1 MEFSSTP
8 HSGWLPAHALR
19 SRLRGKNG
27 EGGGHHQPLPQY
39 TPRSGKVKKPVWND
53 ERDALALHD
62 RLLALHGGAVGLRD
76 DGLLKSA
83 LARPQQHFAYA
94 ESPDIV
100 DMAAAYTWGI
110 VRNHPF
116 VDGNKRTGF
125 VVGVLFLEVNGYRF
139 NAREEDAAQMVLE
152 LASGNLDEAG
162 YTAFLRAHASLG
174 KKMKQHFRAQRH
186 RRNAP

>member
-1 MEFSSTP
+1 
-8 HSGWLPAHALR
+8 
-19 SRLRGKNG
+19 
-27 EGGGHHQPLPQY
+27 
-39 TPRSGKVKKPVWND
+39 VKEPVWID
-53 ERDALALHD
+53 GRDALTLHD

-100 DMAAAYTWGI
+100 DMAAAYTGGI

-116 VDGNKRTGF
+116 LDGNKRTGF
-125 VVGVLFLEVNGYRF
+125 VVGILFLELNGYRF
-139 NAREEDAAQMVLE
+139 SASEEDAAHVVLE

-162 YTAFLRAHASLG
+162 YIAFLHAQASLG
-174 KKMKQHFRAQRH
+174 KK
-186 RRNAP
+186 